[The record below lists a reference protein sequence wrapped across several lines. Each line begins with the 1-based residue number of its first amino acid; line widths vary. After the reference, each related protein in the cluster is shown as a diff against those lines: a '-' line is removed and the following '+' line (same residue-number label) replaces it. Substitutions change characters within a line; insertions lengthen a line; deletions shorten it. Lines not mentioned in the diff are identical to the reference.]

1 MPKRIAACNL
11 LPGSVLVQRSRSHP
25 LGAEGEV
32 GIPGYTDRRGGIVS
46 GSSIVTRARYFWLRL
61 VTRRWTV
68 EGKHFLAEGKDIPQP
83 SY

>member
-1 MPKRIAACNL
+1 LYNVLAPIL
-11 LPGSVLVQRSRSHP
+11 LGRKEKLAYPATRT
-25 LGAEGEV
+25 GA
-32 GIPGYTDRRGGIVS
+32 GGVVS

-61 VTRRWTV
+61 VTRRWTL